1 MHAYETSVCLSV
13 FRVIV
18 VVGDSFV
25 HVAQTN
31 VCTHWREYVV
41 GDLCCCLWCTEYT
54 HIHISFDLG
63 VVVWCCM
70 RNKARAYTQTKFMF
84 VNMFDL
90 YIDKLLGN
98 LFIYTLD
105 SGFVF

>member
-1 MHAYETSVCLSV
+1 VHAYETSVCLSV

-41 GDLCCCLWCTEYT
+41 GDLCCCLWCMY
-54 HIHISFDLG
+54 
-63 VVVWCCM
+63 
-70 RNKARAYTQTKFMF
+70 
-84 VNMFDL
+84 
-90 YIDKLLGN
+90 
-98 LFIYTLD
+98 
-105 SGFVF
+105 